1 MDLSFGSGVDKYLV
15 YQGSASS
22 TLVEVND
29 TGNPTYISTFDN
41 LQPNTDYTFLV
52 SAIDNSENESDKAPG
67 ANGLSLTTNHDS
79 SSDTTPPETPVNL
92 LANDVTATSLTLSW
106 DACEDNQGG
115 SGLREYI
122 ITRNNETINVGN
134 TTNIQHQVTGLQ
146 PNTSYTF
153 QVCAVDNVGNR
164 AVSADITVHTASGGG
179 GGGTEDDDSG
189 SGGGCFI
196 GILGLSK
203 N

>member
-1 MDLSFGSGVDKYLV
+1 MASNVATTSF
-15 YQGSASS
+15 
-22 TLVEVND
+22 
-29 TGNPTYISTFDN
+29 
-41 LQPNTDYTFLV
+41 
-52 SAIDNSENESDKAPG
+52 
-67 ANGLSLTTNHDS
+67 
-79 SSDTTPPETPVNL
+79 
-92 LANDVTATSLTLSW
+92 TLSW

-122 ITRNNETINVGN
+122 ITRNNQTINVGN
-134 TTNIQHQVTGLQ
+134 TTNIQHEVTGLQ

-164 AVSADITVHTASGGG
+164 AVSADITVRTASGSSGGG
-179 GGGTEDDDSG
+179 GSTGDDSG

-196 GILGLSK
+196 GILGVSK